1 MLISEAFRE
10 AGFWFRVGD
19 YQFRLTCPC
28 GARLQLDACTTT
40 EVGDVTLYACP
51 QCAKPVAGIAAD
63 AAVAPVRPV
72 RPAPGAPAA
81 DVAGHT
87 MCGHVFGAVVDME
100 LWPPGVVE
108 PYMTIPRRP
117 AFLAAR
123 QVP

>member
-1 MLISEAFRE
+1 MKISEAFRE
-10 AGFWFRVGD
+10 AGFWWRVGD

-28 GARLQLDACTTT
+28 GAQLELDACTMT
-40 EVGDVTLYACP
+40 ERDDLALYACP

-63 AAVAPVRPV
+63 AA
-72 RPAPGAPAA
+72 GAPAPSAPASDA
-81 DVAGHT
+81 DGHT
-87 MCGHVFGAVVDME
+87 MCGHLFGAVVDME
-100 LWPPGVVE
+100 LWPPGAVE